1 MFKQQIEQITG
12 FPFNNQVHV
21 TFVCKVPQSGSNVQ
35 LQGMAS
41 FQAAMHCASVSAAER
56 CLQKGADDI
65 PLQCDQS
72 EHPDTVPGMA
82 MEEHPN
88 ISVCSTTSPVQ
99 SPQQCSQENV
109 ATGSTHGEGNADVD
123 ASPGTPVS
131 SSSSLPAIPC
141 NRNVMQPGLSP
152 SCVAAQPSR
161 QPVSTLLRQSSGGT
175 KNWSH
180 GVKELFGRMVHRAAS
195 HVAIPMP

>member
-1 MFKQQIEQITG
+1 
-12 FPFNNQVHV
+12 
-21 TFVCKVPQSGSNVQ
+21 
-35 LQGMAS
+35 
-41 FQAAMHCASVSAAER
+41 MHCASVSAAER

-141 NRNVMQPGLSP
+141 NRYTATPADMHAAHAGRLMQKPKH
-152 SCVAAQPSR
+152 CTMHER
-161 QPVSTLLRQSSGGT
+161 
-175 KNWSH
+175 
-180 GVKELFGRMVHRAAS
+180 
-195 HVAIPMP
+195 